1 MTTSAVFKGVEIIKW
16 VSDWNVYLLISIL
29 AILKKLDS
37 FVMDI
42 HVLSHNFQR
51 LHKFLL
57 VVNTAAFKITSHLL
71 KGHVEKS
78 HSVIIDKITNKAVPL
93 TGFWKVWHMQK

>member
-1 MTTSAVFKGVEIIKW
+1 
-16 VSDWNVYLLISIL
+16 
-29 AILKKLDS
+29 
-37 FVMDI
+37 MDI

-93 TGFWKVWHMQK
+93 TGF

>member
-1 MTTSAVFKGVEIIKW
+1 MYYHTIS
-16 VSDWNVYLLISIL
+16 NVYIS
-29 AILKKLDS
+29 
-37 FVMDI
+37 FY
-42 HVLSHNFQR
+42 F
-51 LHKFLL
+51 

-93 TGFWKVWHMQK
+93 TGF